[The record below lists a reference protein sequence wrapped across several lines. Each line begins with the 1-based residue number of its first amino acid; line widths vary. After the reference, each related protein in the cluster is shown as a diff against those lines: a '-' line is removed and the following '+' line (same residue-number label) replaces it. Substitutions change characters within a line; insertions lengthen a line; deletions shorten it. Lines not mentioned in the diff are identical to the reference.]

1 MSALK
6 QHPIVAIATA
16 AGRGGIGVI
25 RVSGP
30 RLGPFIY
37 ALLGRSLEPR
47 QATYCRFPDAH
58 GETIDQGIALY
69 FVTPASF
76 TGEDVLELQ
85 GHGGPA
91 VLQRLMNRCLFVG
104 ADFNIKIAAPGEFT
118 LRAFLNDKID
128 LAQAEAIADLID
140 ASSEAAARAAVVS
153 LTGSFSHRINTLSA
167 AIVHLRMLVEATL
180 DFPEEEIE
188 FLEKYQA
195 HVKLEVLQNTL
206 SEILSASRQGVVLR
220 EGLHVVLAGEPN
232 VGKSSLLNALSGQEL
247 AIVTDIAGTTRDKV
261 SQVITLDGVPITITD
276 TAGLRDTTD
285 TIEAIGIE
293 RTWTAIEQADV
304 ILHLSALGTNHLTL
318 DPQIQMRRSN
328 KSVVLKVCNKVDL
341 LNAPTPNITDTLF
354 ISAKTG
360 QGLDALR
367 SKLLDL
373 AGWNPGQESPWLA
386 RQRHVDALLA
396 ARAHLTQA
404 QEYALQKDLVLDL
417 FAEELRLAHMQLG
430 LITGQMTPDDL
441 LGEIFSRFCIGK

>member
-1 MSALK
+1 MSVST
-6 QHPIVAIATA
+6 QRPIVAIATA
-16 AGRGGIGVI
+16 PGRGGIGVV

-30 RLGPFIY
+30 HLGPFIY
-37 ALLGRSLEPR
+37 ALLGRTLEPR
-47 QATYCRFPDAH
+47 HATYCRFPDAA
-58 GETIDQGIALY
+58 GDVIDQGIALY
-69 FVTPASF
+69 FVAPASY

-91 VLQRLMNRCLFVG
+91 VLQQLLNRCLNVG
-104 ADFNIKIAAPGEFT
+104 ANFNLKIASPGEFT

-153 LTGSFSHRINTLSA
+153 MTGLFSQRINTLSA
-167 AIVHLRMLVEATL
+167 AIVQLRLLVEATL

-195 HVKLEVLQNTL
+195 HAKLETLQRTL
-206 SEILSASRQGVVLR
+206 TEILSASRQGVVLR

-247 AIVTDIAGTTRDKV
+247 SIVTDIAGTTRDKV
-261 SQVITLDGVPITITD
+261 SHVITLNGVPIIITD
-276 TAGLRDTTD
+276 TAGLRETND

-293 RTWTAIEQADV
+293 RTLSAIDQADV
-304 ILHLSALGTNHLTL
+304 VLHLRALNTDHLTL
-318 DPQIQMRRSN
+318 DPQIQSRRSA
-328 KSVVLKVCNKVDL
+328 KSIVLNVCNKIDL
-341 LNAPTPNITDTLF
+341 SIESLVGTNDTLF

-367 SKLLDL
+367 AKLLEL

-396 ARAHLTQA
+396 AQSHLTQA
-404 QEYALQKDLVLDL
+404 SEFALQKDLVLDL
-417 FAEELRLAHMQLG
+417 FAEELRLAHSQLG